1 MAEAR
6 QKPRAEKQPRAGK
19 RAPAFGPALDAL
31 SEAVQSGAGL
41 PETARRAAAALGAI
55 VALIDSRGAVLAV
68 AAGSPAEERE
78 LLSKAEGVTT
88 IDLRVSEA
96 VVGQLRF
103 RARGELPEPSL
114 LRLVT
119 TLLALEVE
127 RTRAPERAGEAAVGS
142 FVNAVLDREI
152 PDRRDLIARGKELA
166 TDLENGGSVLIVK
179 LHARQAAEGDSQ
191 ARALTLVGRAA
202 RGVAPGALASL
213 RQDHVAVVVPGPE
226 EAISRRAAEAV
237 LRSIDD
243 AMSGFVAVVGRSR
256 VAIDPLDLH
265 RAAGEALLAANV
277 AAPDADAPLRLL
289 SFEDTGAYR
298 LLLPAMSDD
307 PAELERFYSDTVA
320 PLIAYDEQYGT
331 ELVTTLECFLAND
344 GSMVATNKQ
353 LFTHRHT
360 IRYRLERVKELT
372 GLDVNSTDGRER
384 LSLGLKAMRV
394 LGVRAPSAPV
404 FEPGAEGGRV
414 PKRPTDVMNARRAH
428 TRSDDKP

>member
-1 MAEAR
+1 
-6 QKPRAEKQPRAGK
+6 
-19 RAPAFGPALDAL
+19 
-31 SEAVQSGAGL
+31 V
-41 PETARRAAAALGAI
+41 
-55 VALIDSRGAVLAV
+55 
-68 AAGSPAEERE
+68 
-78 LLSKAEGVTT
+78 
-88 IDLRVSEA
+88 
-96 VVGQLRF
+96 
-103 RARGELPEPSL
+103 PEPSL

-142 FVNAVLDREI
+142 FVNAVLDSEI

-166 TDLENGGSVLIVK
+166 TDLENGGSVVIVK
-179 LHARQAAEGDSQ
+179 LHARQAAEGDWQ

-243 AMSGFVAVVGRSR
+243 AMPGFAAVVGRSR
-256 VAIDPLDLH
+256 IALDPLDLH

-277 AAPDADAPLRLL
+277 AAPDADASLRVL

-384 LSLGLKAMRV
+384 LGLGLKAMRV

-414 PKRPTDVMNARRAH
+414 PKRPADVMNARRGH
-428 TRSDDKP
+428 TRPDVTR

>member
-1 MAEAR
+1 MPEAG
-6 QKPRAEKQPRAGK
+6 QKPRARKRSAG
-19 RAPAFGPALDAL
+19 FGPTLDAL
-31 SEAVQSGAGL
+31 SDAVQSGAGL

-68 AAGSPAEERE
+68 AAGSPSEERA
-78 LLSKAEGVTT
+78 LLSKEDGVTA

-103 RARGELPEPSL
+103 RARGDVPEPSI

-142 FVNAVLDREI
+142 FVNAVLGREI
-152 PDRRDLIARGKELA
+152 PDRRDLIARGKELG
-166 TDLENGGSVLIVK
+166 TDLENGGAVLIVK
-179 LHARQAAEGDSQ
+179 LYARRAAEGDWQ
-191 ARALTLVGRAA
+191 ARGLTIAGRAA
-202 RGVAPGALASL
+202 RGIVPGALSSL
-213 RQDHVAVVVPGPE
+213 RHDQVAVIVPVASEPVT
-226 EAISRRAAEAV
+226 RRCAEAV

-243 AMSGFVAVVGRSR
+243 AMPGFAAVVGQSR
-256 VAIDPLDLH
+256 IAIDPLDLH

-277 AAPDADAPLRLL
+277 ASPDAGADRRLL
-289 SFEDTGAYR
+289 SFDDTGAYR

-331 ELVTTLECFLAND
+331 ELVVTLESFLAND
-344 GSMVATNKQ
+344 GSMAATNKQ

-360 IRYRLERVKELT
+360 IRYRLERIKELT

-384 LSLGLKAMRV
+384 LGLGLKAMRV
-394 LGVRAPSAPV
+394 IGVRAPSAPV
-404 FEPGAEGGRV
+404 FEPGAESGRV
-414 PKRPTDVMNARRAH
+414 PQRPFDEMNARRAH
-428 TRSDDKP
+428 TRADDPH

>member
-6 QKPRAEKQPRAGK
+6 QKARATRRSNP
-19 RAPAFGPALDAL
+19 FGPALDAL

-41 PETARRAAAALGAI
+41 PETARRAATALGAI

-68 AAGSPAEERE
+68 AAGSPSEERE
-78 LLSKAEGVTT
+78 LLSKEDGVTA

-103 RARGELPEPSL
+103 RARRDVPEPSL

-152 PDRRDLIARGKELA
+152 EDRRDLIARGKELG
-166 TDLENGGSVLIVK
+166 TDLENGGSVLVVK
-179 LHARQAAEGDSQ
+179 LHARRPAEGDWQ
-191 ARALTLVGRAA
+191 ARALTVVGRAA
-202 RGVAPGALASL
+202 RGIAPGALASL
-213 RQDHVAVVVPGPE
+213 RSDHVAVIAPGPD
-226 EAISRRAAEAV
+226 EATSQRTAEAV
-237 LRSIDD
+237 LRSVDD
-243 AMSGFVAVVGRSR
+243 AMPGFAAVVGRSR
-256 VAIDPLDLH
+256 IAIDPMDMH
-265 RAAGEALLAANV
+265 RASGEALLAANV
-277 AAPDADAPLRLL
+277 ASPDAEAARRLL
-289 SFEDTGAYR
+289 SFDDTGAYR

-331 ELVTTLECFLAND
+331 ELVVTLECFLAND
-344 GSMVATNKQ
+344 GSMAATNKQ

-384 LSLGLKAMRV
+384 LGLGLKAMRV

-404 FEPGAEGGRV
+404 FEPGAESGRV
-414 PKRPTDVMNARRAH
+414 PKRPPDLMNARRAH
-428 TRSDDKP
+428 TRSDDVQP

>member
-1 MAEAR
+1 M
-6 QKPRAEKQPRAGK
+6 
-19 RAPAFGPALDAL
+19 LDAL
-31 SEAVQSGAGL
+31 SDAVQSGAGL

-68 AAGSPAEERE
+68 AAGSPSEERA
-78 LLSKAEGVTT
+78 LLSKEDGVTA

-103 RARGELPEPSL
+103 RARGDVPEPSI

-142 FVNAVLDREI
+142 FVNAVLGREI
-152 PDRRDLIARGKELA
+152 PDRRDLIARGKELG
-166 TDLENGGSVLIVK
+166 TDLENGGAVLIVK
-179 LHARQAAEGDSQ
+179 LYARRAAEGDWQ
-191 ARALTLVGRAA
+191 ARGLTIAGRAA
-202 RGVAPGALASL
+202 RGIVPGALSSL
-213 RQDHVAVVVPGPE
+213 RHDQVAVIVPVASEPVT
-226 EAISRRAAEAV
+226 RRCAEAV

-243 AMSGFVAVVGRSR
+243 AMPGFAAVVGQSR
-256 VAIDPLDLH
+256 IAIDPLDLH

-277 AAPDADAPLRLL
+277 ASPDAGADRRLL
-289 SFEDTGAYR
+289 SFDDTGAYR

-331 ELVTTLECFLAND
+331 ELVVTLESFLAND
-344 GSMVATNKQ
+344 GSMAATNKQ

-360 IRYRLERVKELT
+360 IRYRLERIKELT

-384 LSLGLKAMRV
+384 LGLGLKAMRV
-394 LGVRAPSAPV
+394 IGVRAPSAPV
-404 FEPGAEGGRV
+404 FEPGAESGRV
-414 PKRPTDVMNARRAH
+414 PQRPFDEMNARRAH
-428 TRSDDKP
+428 TRADDPH